1 VLILSA
7 VLAIFMYGLIAP
19 MLGALLPTYLLTPT
33 QEGMLGVTQAIGLV
47 ISSLSAGPVIDLK
60 GNKTALVSGLA
71 LILISLVALP
81 NAGGYAGLLVVYFV
95 LFLGG
100 GIVITAAN
108 ALVGAVEP
116 TRRGAALN
124 FLNLFFGLGGIITT
138 WAASY
143 VLGPVALCYSIAAI
157 ALVALLVNIITRM
170 PAPSG
175 EASFRLNEV
184 PTLLSRP
191 ALILLSFFLF
201 LYVACEMGMWNW
213 LKKYL
218 ITINF
223 DPKTAGGV
231 VSYGFALGL
240 LVGRLIVSR
249 LLAKVPNLTV
259 TLVASICMAI
269 ATYATFNLHS
279 PGAVTAAVFCTGL
292 VMAPVFPTTLAV
304 AQDAFPRGTATA
316 LGIVITCG
324 WIGLAVSSPIIG
336 SVSASSTLHKA
347 LLLLPFFSLVMVVTN
362 LVLRVLFRRPAR
374 DVALAPNLR

>member
-1 VLILSA
+1 MLILSA

-33 QEGMLGVTQAIGLV
+33 QEGMLATTQAIGLV
-47 ISSLSAGPVIDLK
+47 ISSLSAGPVIDVK
-60 GNKTALVSGLA
+60 GNKTALVSGLG
-71 LILISLVALP
+71 LIFVSLLALP
-81 NAGGYAGLLVVYFV
+81 NAGGYVGLLVVYFV

-100 GIVITAAN
+100 GIVVTAAN
-108 ALVGAVEP
+108 ALVGAVEAS
-116 TRRGAALN
+116 RRGAALN
-124 FLNLFFGLGGIITT
+124 FLNLFFGLGGIVTT

-143 VLGPVALCYSIAAI
+143 ILGPVALCYAI
-157 ALVALLVNIITRM
+157 ACIAFVALVVNVITKM
-170 PAPSG
+170 PAPAG

-191 ALILLSFFLF
+191 VLLLLSFFLF
-201 LYVACEMGMWNW
+201 LYVACELGMWNW

-231 VSYGFALGL
+231 VSYGFAFGL
-240 LVGRLIVSR
+240 LVGRIVVSR
-249 LLAKVPNLTV
+249 LLARIPNLTV

-269 ATYATFNLHS
+269 ATFAVFHLQS
-279 PGAVTAAVFCTGL
+279 QAAVTAAVFCTGL
-292 VMAPVFPTTLAV
+292 AMAPVFPTTLAI

-336 SVSASSTLHKA
+336 SVSASSTLQRA
-347 LLLLPFFSLVMVVTN
+347 LLLLPFFSLVMVLTN
-362 LVLRVLFRRPAR
+362 LVLRALLRRPAH
-374 DVALAPNLR
+374 DVALATNVR